1 MDISE
6 ALYQF
11 ISTNLTTIG
20 GRIYPD
26 IMPETEVYPAI
37 TYQLISVSPSHVL
50 NRQSTGLQV
59 CTYMFSI
66 WAESRKITRQVGA
79 LLTQLLDNYQGQM
92 AEGIYIQSIM
102 KISEDDIFD
111 DGIYGKKIEFSI
123 SFNKEE

>member
-66 WAESRKITRQVGA
+66 WAESRKITRQIGQ
-79 LLTQLLDNYQGQM
+79 LLTTLLDNYQGYM
-92 AEGIYIQSIM
+92 SGINVQAII
-102 KISEDDIFD
+102 KISENDIFD

-123 SFNKEE
+123 SFNN